1 MDSIDF
7 TGRRI
12 AKIAIKTN
20 NLHCA
25 QFRFYDD
32 YDKII
37 GKTIYSKYDENSDDE
52 FEVEIA
58 PDEKLIGFHVR
69 QANWVDCKTAK
80 IAFKIAKAKN
90 VDQQFIQQISEYKKK
105 QKLAIQE
112 ISTWYPRN
120 TAFCL
125 ERWDPVGYEDVKFHY
140 HASGWKET
148 VI

>member
-7 TGRRI
+7 NGRRI

-20 NLHCA
+20 PFYCA

-32 YDKII
+32 FDKII

-69 QANWVDCKTAK
+69 QANSVDCKTAK
-80 IAFKIAKAKN
+80 VAFKIAKAKN
-90 VDQQFIQQISEYKKK
+90 VD
-105 QKLAIQE
+105 
-112 ISTWYPRN
+112 
-120 TAFCL
+120 
-125 ERWDPVGYEDVKFHY
+125 
-140 HASGWKET
+140 
-148 VI
+148 